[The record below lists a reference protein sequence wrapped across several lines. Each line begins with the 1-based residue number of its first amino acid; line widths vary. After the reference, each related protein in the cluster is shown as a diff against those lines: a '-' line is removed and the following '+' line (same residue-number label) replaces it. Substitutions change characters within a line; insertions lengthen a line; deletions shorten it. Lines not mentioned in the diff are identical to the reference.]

1 MNKYEL
7 ALVLSPLLDEENLKL
22 ELEKVQAL
30 VTRFGGT
37 IEKVDNWG
45 KKRLAYPIKKQ
56 NEGFFYFIAFQ
67 AEGTT
72 PAEIESR
79 IRIMENVY
87 RYLIIRTDAK

>member
-7 ALVLSPLLDEENLKL
+7 AVVFSPLLDEENLKL
-22 ELEKVQAL
+22 ELEKVEAL

-37 IEKVDNWG
+37 IDKVDNWG

-56 NEGFFYFIAFQ
+56 NEGFYYFINFQ
-67 AEGTT
+67 SEGST

-79 IRIMENVY
+79 IRIIENVY

>member
-7 ALVLSPLLDEENLKL
+7 AVVLSPLLDEENLKL

-30 VTRFGGT
+30 VTRFEGT

-56 NEGFFYFIAFQ
+56 NEGFYYFISFQ
-67 AEGTT
+67 AAGST

>member
-7 ALVLSPLLDEENLKL
+7 AVVLSPLLDEENLKL

-30 VTRFGGT
+30 VTRFEGT
-37 IEKVDNWG
+37 IEKVDSWG
-45 KKRLAYPIKKQ
+45 KRRLSYPIKKQ
-56 NEGFFYFIAFQ
+56 NEGFYYFISFQ
-67 AEGTT
+67 AAGTT

>member
-7 ALVLSPLLDEENLKL
+7 AVVLSPLLDEETLKL
-22 ELEKVQAL
+22 ELSKVEEL
-30 VTRFGGT
+30 VTRFNGT

-56 NEGFFYFIAFQ
+56 NEGFYFFISFQ
-67 AEGTT
+67 AEGST

>member
-7 ALVLSPLLDEENLKL
+7 AVVFSPLLDEESLKV

-30 VTRFGGT
+30 VTRFDGT

-56 NEGFFYFIAFQ
+56 NDGFFYFISFQ
-67 AEGTT
+67 SAGTT
-72 PAEIESR
+72 PIEIESR